1 MLCRNLEDWLLKNHQ
16 NLACKILNV
25 QLYNGVSRSVF
36 NGLISE
42 SKLRNALFKIKEI
55 LKIKKKTFLLLSIKP
70 RYFFGT
76 SGRMT

>member
-36 NGLISE
+36 NGFISE
-42 SKLRNALFKIKEI
+42 SKLRNALFKMKEI
-55 LKIKKKTFLLLSIKP
+55 LKIKKKDVSSTVDQTPILFWYI
-70 RYFFGT
+70 G
-76 SGRMT
+76 